1 MKFTGTLKEPIINFL
16 TKKPMI
22 VFEPEQNFA
31 EAYEELKTKTK
42 LSLEIKAHR
51 EKRSLDANAY
61 YWVLITKLAKK
72 TGASNSELHND
83 MLSDYGFPE
92 LIDGQLVRM
101 PIPDTDEAETT
112 VRKATAYHLRQTT
125 QVKEGRDGVSYRT
138 YILMRGSSSYNTEE
152 MARLIEGLIFECKE
166 AGMPDAEIMTPD
178 EKQQLKERYGVNVG

>member
-1 MKFTGTLKEPIINFL
+1 MKFIGTLKEPIINFL

-22 VFEPEQNFA
+22 VFEPEQDFA
-31 EAYEELKTKTK
+31 EVYEELKAKTK
-42 LSLEIKAHR
+42 LTLEIKVYR

-72 TGASNSELHND
+72 VETSNSELHNA
-83 MLSDYGFPE
+83 MLSNYGFPE
-92 LIDGQLVRM
+92 LIDGQLARI
-101 PIPDTDEAETT
+101 PIPDTEEAEAT

-152 MARLIEGLIFECKE
+152 MARLIEGLISECKE

-178 EKQQLKERYGVNVG
+178 EKQQLKERYGVNIG